1 MSSLCIAAPFPQ
13 KKSEK
18 GPLHLFFLRGGGGCT
33 QDFCSGLP
41 AVYQDLSMRHDW
53 PVQKTIVDLLI
64 KMKGNSKCTSSNLFS
79 LFGPR
84 TRISVLLRRSY

>member
-1 MSSLCIAAPFPQ
+1 MAVHRLSPSAKQ
-13 KKSEK
+13 
-18 GPLHLFFLRGGGGCT
+18 RWN
-33 QDFCSGLP
+33 FCSEFP

>member
-33 QDFCSGLP
+33 QVKSVCKAALEF
-41 AVYQDLSMRHDW
+41 
-53 PVQKTIVDLLI
+53 
-64 KMKGNSKCTSSNLFS
+64 LFWVPS
-79 LFGPR
+79 CVPGFEYE
-84 TRISVLLRRSY
+84 T